1 VKVLVIGGGGREH
14 ALVWKLAQS
23 AKVKKIYCAPG
34 NGGIAAQAECVPI
47 EPTDVEGLVQFAK
60 EKGVDLTVVGPEAPL
75 LLGIVDRFE
84 SEGLL
89 IFGPNREAAKL
100 EGSKRFAKE
109 IMQKYKIPTA
119 SFRSFTDPL
128 EAKRYVREQGAPI
141 VVKADGLAAGK
152 GVVVARSVEEAEQA
166 IADAMEKKVF
176 GESGQ
181 EVVIEEYLSGPEFS
195 LMAFMDGTTI
205 KPMVVAQDHK
215 PVYDDNQGPNTGGM
229 GAYSPVPQI
238 PPRMVEQ
245 AIETILLPM
254 TAALKNEGIEYKG
267 VLYAGLMLTEQGPK
281 VIEFNARFG
290 DPETQVILPR
300 LQTDLFD
307 ILTAVIGGHL
317 ADVHIKWSDQ
327 AAVCVILA
335 AGGYPGAYEKG
346 NPIAGISSQ
355 ERNDIM
361 VFHSGT
367 KRESGQMVTNG
378 GRVLGITALGK
389 GLQEARE
396 KVYQQIEQISFKDM
410 HYRTDIAAKATI

>member
-1 VKVLVIGGGGREH
+1 MKVLVIGGGGREH

-176 GESGQ
+176 GEAGQ

-317 ADVHIKWSDQ
+317 ADVHIKWIDQ

-346 NPIAGISSQ
+346 NPIAGINGQ
-355 ERNDIM
+355 ERNDII